1 MNTPLLS
8 IAIITY
14 NQEKYISQTL
24 DSVLQ
29 QEHEYSYEIVIG
41 EDCSSDGTRK
51 IIEDY
56 VEKYPDII
64 KPLYNIPN
72 KGLIANY
79 FNVLNHCSG
88 KYIMECAGDDYW
100 LPGKVQYQ
108 IDYMEKHPDIGMCY
122 SKAKIFDE
130 QNSK

>member
-41 EDCSSDGTRK
+41 EDCSFDGTRK

-64 KPLYNIPN
+64 KSLYHNPN
-72 KGLIANY
+72 KGLIAN
-79 FNVLNHCSG
+79 
-88 KYIMECAGDDYW
+88 
-100 LPGKVQYQ
+100 
-108 IDYMEKHPDIGMCY
+108 
-122 SKAKIFDE
+122 
-130 QNSK
+130 